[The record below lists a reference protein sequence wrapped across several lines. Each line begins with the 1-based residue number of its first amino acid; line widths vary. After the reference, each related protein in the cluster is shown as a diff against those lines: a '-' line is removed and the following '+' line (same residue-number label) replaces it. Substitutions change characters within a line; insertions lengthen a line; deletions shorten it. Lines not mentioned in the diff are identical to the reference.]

1 LGGKKEGLESG
12 KAKDLRDLRRDFF
25 QAEIPAARFGRFGGV
40 DAKMDKG

>member
-12 KAKDLRDLRRDFF
+12 KAKDLRDLSRDLF
-25 QAEIPAARFGRFGGV
+25 QAEISSARFGRFGGV